1 MTAAQII
8 GEIQALEPEEK
19 AKVIRFALDLQ
30 ARQRLSGPELTALA
44 GQLAGAPLDSDAGRV
59 REELER
65 GFYGKPPGA

>member
-8 GEIQALEPEEK
+8 GEIQGLEPEAQAE
-19 AKVIRFALDLQ
+19 VIRFAVNLQ
-30 ARQRLSGPELTALA
+30 ARQRLSGPELTVLA
-44 GQLAGAPLDSDAGRV
+44 GQLAGASTDSDAGRV